1 VLVENRRLSPA
12 RSSSSAAART
22 HARTAPHRTARLVTT
37 RRGLRES
44 RRAELYFCSPGK
56 TVWTDASQLVSSG
69 RSRIVGYCNRPKTC
83 ATWTWP
89 TVYVLGFPEPHYILS
104 CIACAVT
111 YPNQSRFCHSRALRR
126 HRSLLHPV
134 RRRAPAN
141 GTAGLRNRSS
151 L

>member
-1 VLVENRRLSPA
+1 MECCATWCACENRRLSPA

-22 HARTAPHRTARLVTT
+22 HASHRPSRRAARC
-37 RRGLRES
+37 GN
-44 RRAELYFCSPGK
+44 RAELYFCSPGK

-89 TVYVLGFPEPHYILS
+89 TVYVLGFPEPHYILP
-104 CIACAVT
+104 CTACAVT
-111 YPNQSRFCHSRALRR
+111 YPNQSRFCQSRTLRR